1 MVATCRATH
10 SARLAHFIRNTAGQ
24 SPSIAHL
31 TNFDLRLQAAPT
43 EIKFTMEDM
52 IKDAIKNDKE
62 NVRGGVSQPA
72 NKKYLAFR
80 FKGAS
85 GKVKLAK
92 PVKPVSEVK
101 EPKPAPKAAKPASK
115 PVAKKPAAEKVKA
128 PAAAKKVTKKVPTAP
143 TKKVAA
149 AKASTGKKTSST
161 TKKVKAAAMKS

>member
-1 MVATCRATH
+1 MLQGSGLPLLQRFATMVATCRATH

-80 FKGAS
+80 FKVLDTPTNIAR
-85 GKVKLAK
+85 LN
-92 PVKPVSEVK
+92 
-101 EPKPAPKAAKPASK
+101 KAIA
-115 PVAKKPAAEKVKA
+115 
-128 PAAAKKVTKKVPTAP
+128 
-143 TKKVAA
+143 
-149 AKASTGKKTSST
+149 
-161 TKKVKAAAMKS
+161 

>member
-10 SARLAHFIRNTAGQ
+10 SACLAHFICNTAGQ

-62 NVRGGVSQPA
+62 NLRGGVSRPA
-72 NKKYLAFR
+72 IKKYLAFR
-80 FKGAS
+80 FKVLDTPANIARLNKAIAQGAEKGVFALPKGAS

-115 PVAKKPAAEKVKA
+115 PVAKKPATEK
-128 PAAAKKVTKKVPTAP
+128 
-143 TKKVAA
+143 
-149 AKASTGKKTSST
+149 
-161 TKKVKAAAMKS
+161 